1 MPYHI
6 KCLQPYYFGKCI
18 AQKQYQQMKGREVEA
33 ASLERHLQVCLMS
46 VQSIWLT
53 FHFTELLHLIKHRE

>member
-1 MPYHI
+1 MPFHDVFI
-6 KCLQPYYFGKCI
+6 QPSYFGKCI
-18 AQKQYQQMKGREVEA
+18 AQKQYQQMKGRKVEA

-46 VQSIWLT
+46 VQSIWST